1 MSSDR
6 TFRTGPW
13 SLSAPALAV
22 YAAFLVIP
30 LASIALI
37 SFQNFEFYGGI
48 QPGIT
53 LKNYR
58 EVLFDSYYWE
68 IFGRTFAI
76 AAICTVV
83 CALLGTLEAIVLFR
97 MADPWRSLFLL
108 VVLGPLLIS
117 VVVRTL
123 GWALLFGSTGLINNA
138 LRNIGLISE
147 PIQFMYST
155 TGVVIGLVHV
165 LVPFVVISVWAS
177 LSRMDP
183 AIERAAISLG
193 AGHFTVV
200 RRVIVPLAMP
210 GILAGSVMVF
220 ALAASAFATPA
231 IIGGRRLK
239 VIATAAYDEFLNT
252 LNWPLGAS
260 LAVLLLLA
268 NVVLLYAS
276 NRMIERR
283 YRAVFAESPS

>member
-76 AAICTVV
+76 D
-83 CALLGTLEAIVLFR
+83 R
-97 MADPWRSLFLL
+97 
-108 VVLGPLLIS
+108 
-117 VVVRTL
+117 
-123 GWALLFGSTGLINNA
+123 
-138 LRNIGLISE
+138 
-147 PIQFMYST
+147 
-155 TGVVIGLVHV
+155 
-165 LVPFVVISVWAS
+165 
-177 LSRMDP
+177 
-183 AIERAAISLG
+183 
-193 AGHFTVV
+193 
-200 RRVIVPLAMP
+200 
-210 GILAGSVMVF
+210 
-220 ALAASAFATPA
+220 
-231 IIGGRRLK
+231 
-239 VIATAAYDEFLNT
+239 
-252 LNWPLGAS
+252 
-260 LAVLLLLA
+260 
-268 NVVLLYAS
+268 
-276 NRMIERR
+276 
-283 YRAVFAESPS
+283 FAETKRELGI